1 LGVLQ
6 VTADRPGAGK
16 TSLVGAL
23 LAQLAGAGQKTG
35 YFKPF
40 SPTPDDDPDVAF
52 ISQYLL
58 APTDGPQVPA
68 PQPMPEASGPVLA
81 EAPAQA
87 IQASAGELAAAAE
100 VVLVEGPDS
109 VSPGG
114 SAWSLPSEL
123 ASLLDCRT
131 LIIIRYSTGLDPATV
146 TAAAEPFAGRLAG
159 VIINGVIEY
168 HKREVDQGLL
178 PELRSRG
185 VPVLGALPEDRGM
198 LAVTV
203 QQIAEHLGGHWVQ
216 DPVNTDAYVER
227 FLIGGNIMDSGP
239 TYFGRFANQAVIT
252 RAERPDIQMACLME
266 DTRCLI
272 LTGGT
277 DPSAYVKAEA
287 LERDVPLIL
296 VEEGTLSTAEA
307 LGGLL
312 ELATPYSPWKIERFG
327 QLIHQNLDMAAL
339 TSALT

>member
-1 LGVLQ
+1 MGVLQ

-23 LAQLAGAGQKTG
+23 LAQLAGAGQKAG
-35 YFKPF
+35 YYKPF
-40 SPTPDDDPDVAF
+40 SPIPNNDPDVAF

-58 APTDGPQVPA
+58 ETTDGPQVPS
-68 PQPMPEASGPVLA
+68 PQPMPEASGPFLA
-81 EAPAQA
+81 EAPAQT
-87 IQASAGELAAAAE
+87 IQASVGELAAAE
-100 VVLVEGPDS
+100 VVLVEGPDL

-114 SAWSLPSEL
+114 SALSLPAEL
-123 ASLLDCRT
+123 ASLLDCRS
-131 LIIIRYSTGLDPATV
+131 LIIIRHSTGLDPATV
-146 TAAAEPFAGRLAG
+146 SAAVEPFAGRLAG

-168 HKREVDQGLL
+168 QRREVDQELL
-178 PELRSRG
+178 PGLRSRG
-185 VPVLGALPEDRGM
+185 VPVLGALPEDRSM

-203 QQIAEHLGGHWVQ
+203 QQIAEHLAGHWVQ

-277 DPSAYVKAEA
+277 DPSEYVKAEA
-287 LERDVPLIL
+287 LQRDVPLIL

-312 ELATPYSPWKIERFG
+312 ERANPHSPWKIARFG

>member
-1 LGVLQ
+1 MGVIQ

-23 LAQLAGAGQKTG
+23 LAQLAGAGQKAG
-35 YFKPF
+35 YCKPF
-40 SPTPDDDPDVAF
+40 SPTPDNDPDVAF

-58 APTDGPQVPA
+58 ATADGPQVPS
-68 PQPMPEASGPVLA
+68 PQPMPETSGPLLTG
-81 EAPAQA
+81 APAQA
-87 IQASAGELAAAAE
+87 VQESVRELAAAAE
-100 VVLVEGPDS
+100 VVLVEGPDL
-109 VSPGG
+109 VSPDG

-123 ASLLDCRT
+123 ASMLDCRT
-131 LIIIRYSTGLDPATV
+131 LLIIRYSTGLDSTTV
-146 TAAAEPFAGRLAG
+146 TSAVEPFAGQLAG

-168 HKREVDQGLL
+168 KKREVDQGLL

-185 VPVLGALPEDRGM
+185 VPVLGALPEDRSM

-203 QQIAEHLGGHWVQ
+203 QQIAEHLNGHWVQ

-266 DTRCLI
+266 DT
-272 LTGGT
+272 G
-277 DPSAYVKAEA
+277 A
-287 LERDVPLIL
+287 
-296 VEEGTLSTAEA
+296 
-307 LGGLL
+307 
-312 ELATPYSPWKIERFG
+312 
-327 QLIHQNLDMAAL
+327 
-339 TSALT
+339 

>member
-1 LGVLQ
+1 MGVLQ
-6 VTADRPGAGK
+6 VTADQPGAGK

-23 LAQLAGAGQKTG
+23 LAQLAGEGRKTG
-35 YFKPF
+35 YCKPF
-40 SPTPDDDPDVAF
+40 SPTPDNDLDVAF

-58 APTDGPQVPA
+58 ASTDGPQVPG
-68 PQPMPEASGPVLA
+68 PQPLPEASGPFLA
-81 EAPAQA
+81 EAQA
-87 IQASAGELAAAAE
+87 IQASVEELAAAAE
-100 VVLVEGPDS
+100 VVLVEGPDL

-123 ASLLDCRT
+123 ASLLECRT
-131 LIIIRYSTGLDPATV
+131 LLIVRYSNGLDPATV

-168 HKREVDQGLL
+168 QKREVDQGLL

-227 FLIGGNIMDSGP
+227 FLIGGNIMDAGP

-296 VEEGTLSTAEA
+296 VDEGTLSTAEA
-307 LGGLL
+307 LGGIL
-312 ELATPYSPWKIERFG
+312 ERATPYSPWKIERFG